1 MADKKIS
8 QLDSELSALDLNA
21 NDLFAIVD
29 VSASETKKIKAGSL
43 SALIA
48 SAIALSQLSDV
59 DDTATPLDTHVLMG
73 NGTLWQTVAA
83 DVLPTLFFPT
93 MAGQEGKYLK
103 VNGTEDGFLWDTP
116 AGGGGTSLP
125 SYAGNAGL
133 VLAVNATEDGIEW
146 VVGGAGVQLDDIN
159 VWTAGN
165 SGTVAT
171 ISYGSNITLNFSDS
185 NFFKITL
192 TGNVVLE
199 NPTNIPNGGKSGSIW
214 IRQDATGSRTWALG
228 SYWKTK
234 GSAPVLSTTA
244 NAIDRLDYV
253 VESSTRVEYALTKGI
268 TA

>member
-8 QLDSELSALDLNA
+8 QLTNELSSGDLDA

-48 SAIALSQLSDV
+48 SNIALSQLSDV
-59 DDTATPLDTHVLMG
+59 DDTTTPLDTHVLMG
-73 NGTLWQTVAA
+73 NGTLWQSVAV

-93 MAGQEGKYLK
+93 MVGQAGEYLK
-103 VNGTEDGFLWDTP
+103 VNPTEDGFLWDTP
-116 AGGGGTSLP
+116 AGGGGTTLP
-125 SYAGNAGL
+125 SYTGNAGL
-133 VLAVNATEDGIEW
+133 VLAVNATEDGVEW
-146 VVGGAGVQLDDIN
+146 VLAGGVQLDTVN

-165 SGTVAT
+165 SGTVDTVA
-171 ISYGSNITLNFSDS
+171 YGSNVTLNFSDS

-192 TGNVVLE
+192 TGNIVLE

-214 IRQDATGSRTWALG
+214 LRQDATGSRTWALG

-234 GSAPVLSTTA
+234 GLSTPSLSTTA
-244 NAIDRLDYV
+244 NAIDRIDYI
-253 VESSTRVEYALTKGI
+253 VESSTRIEYSITKGL
-268 TA
+268 AL